1 MGRLCVAG
9 DSPNIVQDETFTIV
23 EAGSDVPLLPF
34 DEVAFHLQS
43 HHMQSLL
50 HTDARSDR

>member
-1 MGRLCVAG
+1 MSGSLCEAG
-9 DSPNIVQDETFTIV
+9 NSPNIMQDQTFAIV

-43 HHMQSLL
+43 HHMQLLL
-50 HTDARSDR
+50 HTDACS